1 MTSLS
6 EDGDIVVDRPRANAA
21 EAASA
26 PPYGAGFASPQVT
39 LRDILTIVFF
49 DRWAILVAFLVPV
62 LLGVA
67 AALVTRTTY
76 EAEARL
82 LVLLGREYVFRPE
95 VGENVP
101 GLSFD
106 REQIVK
112 AELEILGSRE
122 LKAEVIRTIG
132 LEDMYPR
139 IEKDQA
145 TDAMPVPAGTGEGKR
160 RPRAMDLA
168 IEQFEKN
175 LKLAAVQGSNVIQ
188 LAFNHP
194 DPQVAAEALN
204 LLVRFYMDKRRDVFS
219 QSRSAIIQ
227 DQRDQFGQRLQE
239 SEARIREFRARNN
252 VANVD
257 EQTSLLLRQ
266 EADQTSA
273 LLQLDERVR
282 GLEAQAQG
290 LKAQIA
296 AMPAQ
301 ILLSNDSSRA
311 PALESARA
319 TLLSLELR
327 RRDLLAKYKETS
339 RVIADIDAQ
348 IAQAR
353 ASMAED
359 KQRITDTVRRG
370 RNPVLDDLERDL
382 ARLEAEVKGARA
394 RRAEIE
400 ANIAKLKERLAGL
413 AEQQQAFRALERER
427 ALLEDAYRTY
437 TRRLEE
443 AKITDEFDRS
453 KSANVRI
460 IASAEPPSEGRSLRL
475 PIMAAAIFLGLVT
488 ALATAFVVAQM
499 RQTFL
504 TPEDT
509 ERVLGLPV
517 LLAVP
522 LRDRN
527 RTQRGQR

>member
-6 EDGDIVVDRPRANAA
+6 EDGDIVDPPRGNATEGGGQPA
-21 EAASA
+21 Q
-26 PPYGAGFASPQVT
+26 PGAFATPQVT

-62 LLGVA
+62 LLGVL

-82 LVLLGREYVFRPE
+82 LVLLGREYIFRSE

-122 LKAEVIRTIG
+122 LKAEVIRTVG
-132 LEDMYPR
+132 LEEMYPQ
-139 IEKDQA
+139 IEKDQLG
-145 TDAMPVPAGTGEGKR
+145 DSRPAAEGAR

-168 IEQFEKN
+168 IDRFERN
-175 LKLAAVQGSNVIQ
+175 LKLTPVQGSNVIQ

-194 DPQVAAEALN
+194 DPQIAAEALN
-204 LLVRFYMDKRRDVFS
+204 LLIRFYMDKRRDVFS

-227 DQRDQFGQRLQE
+227 DQRDQFADRLKELETRIQE
-239 SEARIREFRARNN
+239 YRARNN
-252 VANVD
+252 ISNVD
-257 EQTSLLLRQ
+257 EQTNLLLRQ
-266 EADQTSA
+266 EAEQSSA

-296 AMPAQ
+296 ATPAQ
-301 ILLSNDSSRA
+301 VLLSNDDTRA
-311 PALESARA
+311 PALESARG
-319 TLLSLELR
+319 TLLALELR
-327 RRDLLAKYKETS
+327 RRDLLTKYKETS

-359 KQRITDTVRRG
+359 KQRTTATVRRG

-382 ARLEAEVKGARA
+382 ARLEAEAKGLRA
-394 RRAEIE
+394 RRGEIE
-400 ANIAKLKERLAGL
+400 INLAKLREKAAGF
-413 AEQQQAFRALERER
+413 AEQQQVYRALERER

-437 TRRLEE
+437 TKRLEE
-443 AKITDEFDRS
+443 AKITDEFDKS

-460 IASAEPPSEGRSLRL
+460 IAPAEAPSEGRSLRL
-475 PIMAAAIFLGLVT
+475 PILAAAVFLGLLA

-522 LRDRN
+522 LRG
-527 RTQRGQR
+527 RTAEARGAR

>member
-1 MTSLS
+1 
-6 EDGDIVVDRPRANAA
+6 
-21 EAASA
+21 
-26 PPYGAGFASPQVT
+26 
-39 LRDILTIVFF
+39 
-49 DRWAILVAFLVPV
+49 
-62 LLGVA
+62 
-67 AALVTRTTY
+67 
-76 EAEARL
+76 
-82 LVLLGREYVFRPE
+82 
-95 VGENVP
+95 
-101 GLSFD
+101 
-106 REQIVK
+106 
-112 AELEILGSRE
+112 
-122 LKAEVIRTIG
+122 
-132 LEDMYPR
+132 
-139 IEKDQA
+139 
-145 TDAMPVPAGTGEGKR
+145 
-160 RPRAMDLA
+160 
-168 IEQFEKN
+168 
-175 LKLAAVQGSNVIQ
+175 
-188 LAFNHP
+188 
-194 DPQVAAEALN
+194 
-204 LLVRFYMDKRRDVFS
+204 
-219 QSRSAIIQ
+219 
-227 DQRDQFGQRLQE
+227 
-239 SEARIREFRARNN
+239 
-252 VANVD
+252 
-257 EQTSLLLRQ
+257 
-266 EADQTSA
+266 
-273 LLQLDERVR
+273 
-282 GLEAQAQG
+282 
-290 LKAQIA
+290 
-296 AMPAQ
+296 
-301 ILLSNDSSRA
+301 
-311 PALESARA
+311 
-319 TLLSLELR
+319 
-327 RRDLLAKYKETS
+327 
-339 RVIADIDAQ
+339 
-348 IAQAR
+348 
-353 ASMAED
+353 MAED

>member
-6 EDGDIVVDRPRANAA
+6 EDGEIVVEPTRG
-21 EAASA
+21 
-26 PPYGAGFASPQVT
+26 GAGDGGPVPGHGGGFASPQVT

-62 LLGVA
+62 LLGVVA
-67 AALVTRTTY
+67 ISATRTTF

-122 LKAEVIRTIG
+122 LKAEVIRTVG
-132 LEDMYPR
+132 LEEMYPQLNR
-139 IEKDQA
+139 EQA
-145 TDAMPVPAGTGEGKR
+145 AEPKQETEGRR
-160 RPRAMDLA
+160 RPRATDLA
-168 IEQFEKN
+168 VDKFEKN
-175 LKLAAVQGSNVIQ
+175 LKLTPVQGSNVIQ
-188 LAFNHP
+188 LAFDHA
-194 DPQVAAEALN
+194 DPQIAAEALN
-204 LLVRFYMDKRRDVFS
+204 LLIRFYMDKRRDVFN

-227 DQRDQFGQRLQE
+227 EQRDQFAQRLRDAEARLQE
-239 SEARIREFRARNN
+239 FRAQNN
-252 VANVD
+252 ISNAD
-257 EQTSLLLRQ
+257 EQTNLLLRQ
-266 EADQTSA
+266 ESEQNLA
-273 LLQLDERVR
+273 LLQLDERIR
-282 GLEAQAQG
+282 GLEAQGQA

-296 AMPAQ
+296 VTPAQ
-301 ILLSNDSSRA
+301 VLLSSDNTRA
-311 PALESARA
+311 PAMESARG
-319 TLLSLELR
+319 TLMALELR
-327 RRDLLAKYKETS
+327 RRDLLTKYKETS
-339 RVIADIDAQ
+339 RVIADVDAQ

-353 ASMAED
+353 AFLGQDD
-359 KQRITDTVRRG
+359 KRVTDSTRRG

-382 ARLEAEVKGARA
+382 ARLEAELKGLQA
-394 RRAEIE
+394 RRGEIE
-400 ANIAKLKERLAGL
+400 SSLRKLRDRLGEL
-413 AEQQQAFRALERER
+413 AERQQAFRALERDR
-427 ALLEDAYRTY
+427 ALLEESYRTY
-437 TRRLEE
+437 TTRLEQ
-443 AKITDEFDRS
+443 AKITEEFDKS

-475 PIMAAAIFLGLVT
+475 PIMAAAVFIGFLT

-499 RQTFL
+499 RQIFL

-509 ERVLGLPV
+509 ERALGLPV

-522 LRDRN
+522 MRERSAAGGRDRA
-527 RTQRGQR
+527 R